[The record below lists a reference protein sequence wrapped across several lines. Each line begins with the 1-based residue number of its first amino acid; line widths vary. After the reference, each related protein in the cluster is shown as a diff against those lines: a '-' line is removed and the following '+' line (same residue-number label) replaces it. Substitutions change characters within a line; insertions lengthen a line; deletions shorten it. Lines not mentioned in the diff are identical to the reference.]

1 MSINKPYEDPADLP
15 AVIPIFPLPGA
26 LLLPRGDLPLNIFE
40 PRYLTMVDDVLK
52 SHRLIGMIQPAP
64 GAGDPTEATPL
75 AFIGC
80 AGRITQFAETG
91 DGRYMLAL
99 TGVARF
105 RILGE
110 LTVRTPYRQ
119 CRVDF
124 AEFCDDLVIA
134 AGAGDVDRTAILQT
148 LEKFAEAN
156 RLRIDWDEVEQAAN
170 ETLVNALSMMCPFG
184 PSEKQALLEAPD
196 LKSRADVLIAIT
208 EINLAR
214 RGAPN
219 QLQ

>member
-1 MSINKPYEDPADLP
+1 MA
-15 AVIPIFPLPGA
+15 PL
-26 LLLPRGDLPLNIFE
+26 E
-40 PRYLTMVDDVLK
+40 
-52 SHRLIGMIQPAP
+52 
-64 GAGDPTEATPL
+64 
-75 AFIGC
+75 FIGC

-91 DGRYMLAL
+91 DGSYMLAL
-99 TGVARF
+99 TGVARY
-105 RILGE
+105 RILDE
-110 LTVRTPYRQ
+110 LTVMTPYRQ

-124 AEFCDDLVIA
+124 TEFCDDFA
-134 AGAGDVDRTAILQT
+134 AAVGEGDVDRTSILRT
-148 LEKFAEAN
+148 LEKFTEVN
-156 RLRIDWDEVEQAAN
+156 RLRIDWDEVEQAPN

-184 PSEKQALLEAPD
+184 PGEKQALLEAPD

>member
-1 MSINKPYEDPADLP
+1 
-15 AVIPIFPLPGA
+15 
-26 LLLPRGDLPLNIFE
+26 
-40 PRYLTMVDDVLK
+40 
-52 SHRLIGMIQPAP
+52 MIQPAP